1 MSEIRVENII
11 GETGTDAVQLT
22 KGINT
27 TGTLTST
34 NVSTA
39 SSITA
44 ATFHGNG
51 AGLTGVTAGKLLRK
65 SAYTIARQSISSH
78 AAWPGDDTIP
88 QIDEGVEF
96 FSQAYTP
103 STANCDLYIYC
114 SAGIRERTN
123 IADDLGMALFVSG
136 TNDALRVVTSYM
148 SGYCQGEHLHL
159 YHKMPSWGA
168 SAKTFSLRCHKGN
181 AINYQAVYNAFFQ
194 EKFSADASATLF
206 IIEEIAT

>member
-1 MSEIRVENII
+1 MSEIRVENIL
-11 GETGTDAVQLT
+11 GENGVDAVQLT
-22 KGINT
+22 KGINA

-34 NVSTA
+34 NVSVA

-44 ATFHGNG
+44 STFHGNG
-51 AGLTGVTAGKLLRK
+51 AGITGVTSGALLRK
-65 SAYTIARQSISSH
+65 SFYTIARQSISNVS
-78 AAWPGDDTIP
+78 WPGDDTIP
-88 QIDEGVEF
+88 QINEGTQF

-159 YHKMPSWGA
+159 WHKMPSWGV
-168 SAKTFSLRCHKGN
+168 SEKTFSLRCHKGN

-194 EKFSADASATLF
+194 EKYSQAASETLF
-206 IIEEIAT
+206 IVEEIAT